1 MKYLL
6 DTNICIYIINEK
18 PEKVLRKFEQY
29 PVYEFG
35 ISSIT
40 HAELQYGVEKSQRPR
55 PSGQGMKKGSNS
67 LAVSIHA
74 LPGGALKGGGKNKNT
89 NQDALDEFLLP
100 LTILP
105 FHGKKL
111 VTCYGEIRASLES
124 KGKTIGP
131 FDMLIAA
138 HALSLDLT
146 IISNNIKEFSRIPN
160 LKCENW
166 IREL

>member
-18 PEKVLRKFEQY
+18 PKNLLKKFAKY

-35 ISSIT
+35 ISAIT
-40 HAELQYGVEKSQRPR
+40 HAELQYGVEKS
-55 PSGQGMKKGSNS
+55 
-67 LAVSIHA
+67 
-74 LPGGALKGGGKNKNT
+74 KNKNI
-89 NQDALDEFLLP
+89 NQNALDEFLFP

-105 FHGKKL
+105 FHGKRL
-111 VTCYGEIRASLES
+111 VTCYGEIRALLES

-131 FDMLIAA
+131 LDMLIAS
-138 HALSLDLT
+138 HALELDLT

-166 IREL
+166 I

>member
-18 PEKVLRKFEQY
+18 PKNVLRRFERY
-29 PVYEFG
+29 SVTDFG

-40 HAELQYGVEKSQRPR
+40 HAELQYGVEKSEN
-55 PSGQGMKKGSNS
+55 KK
-67 LAVSIHA
+67 
-74 LPGGALKGGGKNKNT
+74 T
-89 NQDALDEFLLP
+89 NQYALNEFLLP

-105 FHGKKL
+105 FHGERL
-111 VTCYGEIRASLES
+111 ITCYGEIRTSLES
-124 KGKTIGP
+124 EGKTIGP
-131 FDMLIAA
+131 LDMLIAT

-146 IISNNIKEFSRIPN
+146 IVSNNVTEFSRILG

-166 IREL
+166 IDEPQ

>member
-29 PVYEFG
+29 PVHEFA

-40 HAELQYGVEKSQRPR
+40 HAELQYGVVKS
-55 PSGQGMKKGSNS
+55 K
-67 LAVSIHA
+67 H
-74 LPGGALKGGGKNKNT
+74 KNR
-89 NQDALDEFLLP
+89 NQEALDEFLIP

-105 FHGKKL
+105 FHGKRL
-111 VTCYGEIRASLES
+111 VESYGKIRTFLES

-131 FDMLIAA
+131 LDTLIAA

-146 IISNNIKEFSRIPN
+146 IISNNINEYSRIPN

-166 IREL
+166 VSGVQ

>member
-18 PEKVLRKFEQY
+18 PKKVLKKFEQY
-29 PVYEFG
+29 PVNEFA

-40 HAELQYGVEKSQRPR
+40 HAELQYGVEKS
-55 PSGQGMKKGSNS
+55 
-67 LAVSIHA
+67 
-74 LPGGALKGGGKNKNT
+74 KNKNT

-105 FHGKKL
+105 FHGEKL
-111 VTCYGEIRASLES
+111 VTCYGEIRALLEF

-131 FDMLIAA
+131 LDMLIAA

-146 IISNNIKEFSRIPN
+146 IISSNIREFSRIPN

-166 IREL
+166 ICEL

>member
-18 PEKVLRKFEQY
+18 PKKVLKKFEQY
-29 PVYEFG
+29 PVHEFA

-40 HAELQYGVEKSQRPR
+40 HAELQYGVAKSKQ
-55 PSGQGMKKGSNS
+55 N
-67 LAVSIHA
+67 
-74 LPGGALKGGGKNKNT
+74 NKN
-89 NQDALDEFLLP
+89 QMALDEFLLP

-105 FHGKKL
+105 FHGTSLMKS
-111 VTCYGEIRASLES
+111 YGQIRVFLES

-131 FDMLIAA
+131 LDMLIAA
-138 HALSLDLT
+138 HAITLDLT
-146 IISNNIKEFSRIPN
+146 IISNNINEFSRIPH

-166 IREL
+166 VSTLSH

>member
-1 MKYLL
+1 MKYIL

-18 PEKVLRKFEQY
+18 PDKVLRKFELY

-40 HAELQYGVEKSQRPR
+40 HAELQYGVEKS
-55 PSGQGMKKGSNS
+55 
-67 LAVSIHA
+67 
-74 LPGGALKGGGKNKNT
+74 KNKNI
-89 NQDALDEFLLP
+89 NQAALDEFLLP

-105 FHGKKL
+105 FHGKRL

-124 KGKTIGP
+124 KGQTIGP
-131 FDMLIAA
+131 LDMLIAA
-138 HALSLDLT
+138 HALSLDLI

-166 IREL
+166 ITDS

>member
-40 HAELQYGVEKSQRPR
+40 HAELQYGIEKS
-55 PSGQGMKKGSNS
+55 
-67 LAVSIHA
+67 
-74 LPGGALKGGGKNKNT
+74 KNRNT

-111 VTCYGEIRASLES
+111 VTCYGEISASLES

-131 FDMLIAA
+131 LDMLIAA

-146 IISNNIKEFSRIPN
+146 IISNNIKEFSKIPN

>member
-18 PEKVLRKFEQY
+18 PKKVLRKFELY
-29 PVYEFG
+29 PVHEFA

-40 HAELQYGVEKSQRPR
+40 HAELQFGVEKS
-55 PSGQGMKKGSNS
+55 KKKD
-67 LAVSIHA
+67 I
-74 LPGGALKGGGKNKNT
+74 
-89 NQDALDEFLLP
+89 NQNALDEFLLP

-111 VTCYGEIRASLES
+111 VVSYGEIRAFLES

-131 FDMLIAA
+131 LDTLIAA

-146 IISNNIKEFSRIPN
+146 IVSNNIKEFSRIPD
-160 LKCENW
+160 LKSENW
-166 IREL
+166 VSEV

>member
-18 PEKVLRKFEQY
+18 PKEVLRKFEQY
-29 PVYEFG
+29 PVHEFA

-40 HAELQYGVEKSQRPR
+40 HAELQYGIAKSKHKTQ
-55 PSGQGMKKGSNS
+55 
-67 LAVSIHA
+67 
-74 LPGGALKGGGKNKNT
+74 
-89 NQDALDEFLLP
+89 NQEALDEFLLP

-105 FHGKKL
+105 FHGKRL
-111 VTCYGEIRASLES
+111 VERYGKIRAFLES

-131 FDMLIAA
+131 LDTLIAA

-146 IISNNIKEFSRIPN
+146 IITNNIAEFSRIPR

-166 IREL
+166 VFES

>member
-6 DTNICIYIINEK
+6 DTNICIYLIYEK

-40 HAELQYGVEKSQRPR
+40 HAELQYGVEKS
-55 PSGQGMKKGSNS
+55 
-67 LAVSIHA
+67 
-74 LPGGALKGGGKNKNT
+74 KNKNT
-89 NQDALDEFLLP
+89 NQNALDEFLLP

-105 FHGKKL
+105 FHGERL
-111 VTCYGEIRASLES
+111 VTCYGEIRALLES

-131 FDMLIAA
+131 LDTLIAA

-146 IISNNIKEFSRIPN
+146 IVSNNIKEFSRIPN

-166 IREL
+166 I

>member
-1 MKYLL
+1 MARPLLGNPGSSGSILEYLIFKMQPL
-6 DTNICIYIINEK
+6 S
-18 PEKVLRKFEQY
+18 LLQ
-29 PVYEFG
+29 EFG
-35 ISSIT
+35 ISSVT
-40 HAELQYGVEKSQRPR
+40 QAELQYGVQKS
-55 PSGQGMKKGSNS
+55 
-67 LAVSIHA
+67 
-74 LPGGALKGGGKNKNT
+74 KNKNT

-105 FHGKKL
+105 FHGKRL
-111 VTCYGEIRASLES
+111 VTCYGEIRVSLES

-131 FDMLIAA
+131 LDMLIAA

-146 IISNNIKEFSRIPN
+146 IISNNIKEFARIPN

>member
-6 DTNICIYIINEK
+6 DTNVCIYIINEK
-18 PEKVLRKFEQY
+18 PKKVLRKFEQY
-29 PVYEFG
+29 PVHEFA

-40 HAELQYGVEKSQRPR
+40 HAELQYGVAKS
-55 PSGQGMKKGSNS
+55 K
-67 LAVSIHA
+67 H
-74 LPGGALKGGGKNKNT
+74 KNR
-89 NQDALDEFLLP
+89 NQEAFDEFLLP

-105 FHGKKL
+105 FHGKRL
-111 VTCYGEIRASLES
+111 VERYGRIRAFLET
-124 KGKTIGP
+124 KGETIGP
-131 FDMLIAA
+131 LDTLIAA

-166 IREL
+166 ISEL

>member
-18 PEKVLRKFEQY
+18 PKKVLRKFEQY
-29 PVYEFG
+29 PVHEFA

-40 HAELQYGVEKSQRPR
+40 HAELQFGVEKS
-55 PSGQGMKKGSNS
+55 KKKD
-67 LAVSIHA
+67 I
-74 LPGGALKGGGKNKNT
+74 
-89 NQDALDEFLLP
+89 NQNALDEFLLP

-105 FHGKKL
+105 FHGKNL
-111 VTCYGEIRASLES
+111 VVCYGEIRAFLES

-131 FDMLIAA
+131 LDTLIAA

-146 IISNNIKEFSRIPN
+146 IISNNIKEFSGIRN

-166 IREL
+166 A

>member
-6 DTNICIYIINEK
+6 DTNICIYVINEK
-18 PEKVLRKFEQY
+18 PKKVLRKFEQY
-29 PVYEFG
+29 PVHEFG

-40 HAELQYGVEKSQRPR
+40 HAELQYGVAKS
-55 PSGQGMKKGSNS
+55 KHKD
-67 LAVSIHA
+67 
-74 LPGGALKGGGKNKNT
+74 T
-89 NQDALDEFLLP
+89 NQNALDEFLLP

-105 FHGKKL
+105 FHGKRL
-111 VTCYGEIRASLES
+111 VACYGEIRSLLES

-131 FDMLIAA
+131 LDMLIAA
-138 HALSLDLT
+138 HALGLDLT

-166 IREL
+166 ISEL